1 MKPERQQPGF
11 TLIELLVVLAV
22 IATLLTMALPRYF
35 SSLERSREVA
45 LQQNLALMRE
55 SLDNYY
61 ADKGKYPAALNEL
74 VAARYLRSMPLDPIT
89 ESDATWISVPPAQP
103 DMGGVQDVRSGAQG
117 TALDGTEYQKW

>member
-1 MKPERQQPGF
+1 MKPERKQPGF

-35 SSLERSREVA
+35 TSLEKSREVA

-55 SLDNYY
+55 SLDKYY

-74 VAARYLRSMPLDPIT
+74 VSARYLRSMPLDPIT